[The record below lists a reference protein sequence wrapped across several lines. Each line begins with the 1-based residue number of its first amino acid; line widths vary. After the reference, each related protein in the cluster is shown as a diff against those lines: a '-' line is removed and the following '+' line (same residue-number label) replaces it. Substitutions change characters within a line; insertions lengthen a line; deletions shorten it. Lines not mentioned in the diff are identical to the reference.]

1 MSLLAMPT
9 LAAGTNDLEEI
20 DESLIFED
28 TAEIIGNALKKV
40 HANNSSTKNL
50 AKTAFE
56 IALTQL
62 AP

>member
-1 MSLLAMPT
+1 MS
-9 LAAGTNDLEEI
+9 NDLEEI
-20 DESLIFED
+20 DEALIFQD
-28 TAEIIGNALKKV
+28 TAEIIGNALNKV